1 MNYITPPRY
10 LYRRAGR
17 DYREL
22 IFFAFMAAALF
33 LKFYFLEGVVSSR
46 VPRSPLSMAA
56 SAAFCIIAVSLL
68 SLCWRRVRLPLS
80 LGADFLLTLLV
91 LTDVLHMRFYSDLFS
106 LHNIGLSAQVAD
118 VSESVTALIS
128 VKDVLRF
135 ADIPLLY
142 LYYRV
147 FRRISVHPFFRAVTA
162 KRLACTSL
170 LIALSAGVTAWHI
183 HSYNRKIRGVLRSM
197 WDRPAVCS
205 NVGAVT
211 YHLADTWNAIR
222 DLAGK
227 QRLRQSDIEKTKER
241 YEAQIDS
248 FRTPPAGVF
257 GAAKGKNLIVIQVES
272 LQQFAIGLRFDG
284 REVTPNLNE
293 FVRNASFA
301 GSVYNQT
308 SSGNSS
314 DAEFLVNAGLYPA
327 AAGVAYTR
335 FAGNSYDGLPK
346 YLREKGYRTVAM
358 HGDKAGFWNRGH
370 MYPALGFKRFV
381 SKKDYQIDE
390 VIGMGL
396 SDASFFRQSL
406 AMLKNEKQP
415 FYAFLITLSSH
426 YPFNWDALKKRADFG
441 IGDYKDTVVG
451 NYMSAI
457 HYLDREFGSFI
468 AGLKESGLY
477 DRSVI
482 AVYGDHTAIPRWDAA
497 ALSRLL
503 GKDLS
508 KDHIWRYMQRVPLV
522 ISVPGV
528 KALPAGKKNSF
539 GLISLPRTL
548 SLLLGFDLRRG
559 FGADIFDD
567 TPRPVIFRSGSY
579 IIGNVFVM
587 PQNKS
592 AVDIKTGEE
601 KNFDE
606 YGKMTSLVE
615 ETLAASDMILE
626 HDLMPRM
633 SENMKEAVR

>member
-33 LKFYFLEGVVSSR
+33 LKFFFLEGVVSGR
-46 VPRSPLSMAA
+46 VDRHALSAAA
-56 SAAFCIIAVSLL
+56 SAAFCIITVSLL
-68 SLCWRRVRLPLS
+68 SLCWRRIRLPLS
-80 LGADFLLTLLV
+80 LAADLLLTLLV

-106 LHNIGLSAQVAD
+106 LHNIGLSSQVAD

-128 VKDVLRF
+128 IKDILYF
-135 ADIPLLY
+135 ADIPILY

-162 KRLACTSL
+162 RRFVCILFLLA
-170 LIALSAGVTAWHI
+170 ASAGVIAWRVQ
-183 HSYNRKIRGVLRSM
+183 SYNRKIRGVLRSM
-197 WDRPAVCS
+197 WDRPAVCN

-211 YHLADTWNAIR
+211 YRLADTWNAIR

-227 QRLRQSDIEKTKER
+227 QRLRQSDIDRTKAL
-241 YEAQIDS
+241 YEAQTSS
-248 FRTPPAGVF
+248 FRIPAGVF
-257 GAAKGKNLIVIQVES
+257 GTAKGKNLIIIQIES
-272 LQQFAIGLRFDG
+272 LQQFVIGLRFNG

-293 FVRNASFA
+293 FVRGASFA
-301 GSVYNQT
+301 GSAYNQT

-335 FAGNSYDGLPK
+335 FAGNSYEGLPK
-346 YLREKGYRTVAM
+346 YLREKGYTTVAM

-370 MYPALGFKRFV
+370 MYPALGFERFV
-381 SKKDYQIDE
+381 SKKDYETDE
-390 VIGMGL
+390 LIGMGL
-396 SDASFFRQSL
+396 SDGSFFRQSL

-426 YPFNWDALKKRADFG
+426 YPFNWEALAKRADFSIEG
-441 IGDYKDTVVG
+441 YRDTVVG

-468 AGLKESGLY
+468 AGLKEAGLY

-508 KDHIWRYMQRVPLV
+508 KDHVWRDMQRVPLV
-522 ISVPGV
+522 INVPGQ
-528 KALPAGKKNSF
+528 KTLPVSKNNSF
-539 GLISLPRTL
+539 GLINLPRTL
-548 SLLLGFDLRRG
+548 ALLLGFDLRSG
-559 FGADIFDD
+559 LGADIFDD
-567 TPRPVIFRSGSY
+567 SPRPVIFRSGSY
-579 IIGNVFVM
+579 IIGNVFVTQ
-587 PQNKS
+587 QNKS
-592 AVDIKTGEE
+592 AVNVKTGEE
-601 KNFDE
+601 TGFDGYAE
-606 YGKMTSLVE
+606 ITSLTA
-615 ETLAASDMILE
+615 ETLAASDIILE
-626 HDLMPRM
+626 HDLMPRIH
-633 SENMKEAVR
+633 EKKEASE